1 MGKDET
7 NVFLRRFILG
17 GLAIFIVVLA
27 GMSLLMMTDK
37 NPQVVTPESTNT
49 CAQYLFI
56 NANKTP
62 NDVAQLNIVYSLR
75 RDYIQE
81 IHIIKVSNDSY
92 PKIAVGKIANLSET
106 PVWFFSSGVT
116 TKGRVR
122 GADVIIKEVSNCW
135 SKKP

>member
-1 MGKDET
+1 MSKDET

-17 GLAIFIVVLA
+17 GLVIFIVVLA
-27 GMSLLMMTDK
+27 GMSLFLMTDK

-62 NDVAQLNIVYSLR
+62 NDIIQLDIVWNLR
-75 RDYIQE
+75 RDYIEE
-81 IHIIKVSNDSY
+81 IHIIKVYNESY

-116 TKGRVR
+116 TKNSVQ
-122 GADVIIKEVSNCW
+122 GAEDIMDEMSGCW
-135 SKKP
+135 GSR